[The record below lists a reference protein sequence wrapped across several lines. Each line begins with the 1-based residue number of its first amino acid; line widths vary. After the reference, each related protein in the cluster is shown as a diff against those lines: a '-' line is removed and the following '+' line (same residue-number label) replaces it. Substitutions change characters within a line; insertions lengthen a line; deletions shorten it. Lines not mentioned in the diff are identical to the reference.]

1 MSYIQLE
8 IEIPADYQEFLIAE
22 LNEME
27 FDGFD
32 QYDDHIIAW
41 IPEKA
46 FNDVHREQLE
56 HYLIGIGKGAHVR
69 SESRLDEQK
78 NWNEAWEAT
87 IQPMTVGRFH
97 IRPSWAAQLPEPDPE
112 LIPLEIDP
120 KMSFGTG
127 YHETTR
133 IMLRL
138 LPDYIERGSRVM
150 DAGTGTGILS
160 IAALKLGAESAFA
173 FDIDEWSYL
182 NARENALL
190 NETAE
195 AMEIH
200 HGGAEVIPEGSEE
213 KYDVVLANINRN
225 ILEDLGEQLCA
236 LPREGGRL
244 LLSGLL
250 ESDEAIIRRHP
261 AYSRLTFLEKRQEGE
276 WIGLAFQK

>member
-32 QYDDHIIAW
+32 QYDDYILAW
-41 IPEKA
+41 VPEKA
-46 FNDVHREQLE
+46 FNDVHREQIE
-56 HYLIGIGKGAHVR
+56 HYLSGIGKGAYVR

-78 NWNEAWEAT
+78 NWNEEWEAT
-87 IQPMTVGRFH
+87 IKPMTVGRFY
-97 IRPSWAAQLPEPDPE
+97 IRPSWTARPQEPASG
-112 LIPLEIDP
+112 LITLEIDP

-133 IMLRL
+133 LMLRL
-138 LPDYIERGSRVM
+138 LPDYVDSGSRVM

-160 IAALKLGAESAFA
+160 IAALKLGAASAFA

-190 NETAE
+190 NETADALE
-195 AMEIH
+195 LH
-200 HGGAEVIPEGSEE
+200 HGGAEVIPEGSESR
-213 KYDVVLANINRN
+213 YDLVLANINRN
-225 ILEDLGEQLCA
+225 ILEDLGGQLCA
-236 LPREGGRL
+236 LIRPGGRL

-250 ESDEAIIRRHP
+250 ESDEEIIRRHP

-276 WIGLAFQK
+276 WIGLAFHK